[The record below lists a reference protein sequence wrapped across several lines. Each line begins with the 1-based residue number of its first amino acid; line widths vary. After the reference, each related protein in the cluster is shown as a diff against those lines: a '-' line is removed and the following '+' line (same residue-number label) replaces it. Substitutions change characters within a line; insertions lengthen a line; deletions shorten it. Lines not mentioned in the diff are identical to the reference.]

1 MQYVHTKEA
10 QQEAETDN
18 DPLAALKGQK
28 MVQCRICKGDH
39 WTTKCP
45 YKDTLAPL
53 QESLTQGG
61 EATPP
66 NEAADGP
73 AGSKSTG
80 GRYVPPSLRGGAG
93 QRKEGEQMQT
103 KTRGIF

>member
-1 MQYVHTKEA
+1 
-10 QQEAETDN
+10 
-18 DPLAALKGQK
+18 

-53 QESLTQGG
+53 QESLNQGG

-66 NEAADGP
+66 NETADSGAAK
-73 AGSKSTG
+73 AAG
-80 GRYVPPSLRGGAG
+80 GRYVPPNQRGGSGARQG
-93 QRKEGEQMQT
+93 DSMQP
-103 KTRGIF
+103 KTRGE